1 MILSILQ
8 TIAIAAVCICL
19 LLMAYSYGYDK
30 GNSEGYKQGIIYAA
44 IKNIEVITKKKFL
57 KDKKD

>member
-19 LLMAYSYGYDK
+19 LLLAYLYGYDR
-30 GNSEGYKQGIIYAA
+30 GHSEGYKQGIIYAA
-44 IKNIEVITKKKFL
+44 INKIL